1 MSNMNKRTEEPVEL
15 KTEEPKEKPV
25 TKNRAWIGK
34 LSFVMSG
41 DVFSKESFVKLFP
54 FVLYIVLL
62 LMIYIT
68 NVYVAEDMSREIS
81 RYNRLSEERYVEY
94 IYLKSEITAL
104 TKQSNLAKMLKSTGI
119 KESVDPF
126 KKIVVEKE
134 GGADD

>member
-1 MSNMNKRTEEPVEL
+1 MSNMNKRNEEAVEH
-15 KTEEPKEKPV
+15 KVEESQEKPV
-25 TKNRAWIGK
+25 TKSYAWIEK
-34 LSFVMSG
+34 LSYVMSG
-41 DVFSKESFVKLFP
+41 DVFSKESVVKMFP

-68 NVYVAEDMSREIS
+68 NIYIAEDMSREIS

-94 IYLKSEITAL
+94 IYLKSEITSI
-104 TKQSNLAKMLKSTGI
+104 TKQSNLAKMLKNTGI

-134 GGADD
+134 GGDDD

>member
-1 MSNMNKRTEEPVEL
+1 MSNMNRKTEEPVEL
-15 KTEEPKEKPV
+15 KIEEPKEKPV

-41 DVFSKESFVKLFP
+41 DVFSKESAVKLFP

-94 IYLKSEITAL
+94 IYLKSEITSL
-104 TKQSNLAKMLKSTGI
+104 TKQSNLAKMLKNTGI

>member
-1 MSNMNKRTEEPVEL
+1 MSNMNRKTEEPVEL
-15 KTEEPKEKPV
+15 KIEEPKEKPV

-94 IYLKSEITAL
+94 IYLKSEITSL
-104 TKQSNLAKMLKSTGI
+104 TKQSNLAKMLKNIGI

>member
-1 MSNMNKRTEEPVEL
+1 MSNMNRKTEGPVEL
-15 KTEEPKEKPV
+15 KIEEPKEKPV

-104 TKQSNLAKMLKSTGI
+104 TKQSNLAKMLKNIGI